1 LTDTTY
7 PATKFIGGLRA
18 LSTRTIG
25 LEARLWLWV
34 AGAMLTVIAL
44 IAVAV
49 LLLCNGHLVYS
60 FDDPYISLSLGWHIG
75 HGHYGIND
83 SEVSSPSSSILYPF
97 VLAAFAWTTWQT
109 WVPLLLNALA
119 ASATAALFAVILC
132 RTGAVTRRDQL
143 APASILVVSL
153 CLAINLAG
161 LVFTGL
167 EHSLHALTSVVVV
180 YGLARTLEGKE
191 TPPWL
196 VAAIV
201 LAPLWRFEGMAL
213 SSLAICALVLAG
225 RWRAACVALA
235 GIAVTVGAY
244 MIAMHAMGLT
254 LLPSSVMVKSYM
266 FKPGAIGGSPLGFL
280 QSTWDNF
287 SARKPAHY
295 LMLLIA
301 LVVLH
306 PLLRAL
312 RVRGMSG
319 PYRFTLRREWIFAA
333 VVAGAMAAHM
343 LLGERGW
350 FFRYEIYAV
359 ALGAAGAVIIWHR
372 AIRALLML
380 EKPLVILVAC
390 LALFEIDQNYAAA
403 TFYTPLGSRNI
414 YEQQYQMHRFVLDY
428 YRAPVAVNDL
438 GLSSYR
444 NPNYVLDLW
453 GLGSEPAR
461 QARLTTH
468 EADWMDRLVQVHHV
482 GLAMIYEEWFEHD
495 IPANWQKLAV
505 LDTSHSAV
513 TAGEDQV
520 AFYATSPQAAPAA
533 LAALR
538 DFAAVSGPNT
548 QITILADA
556 PAAH

>member
-1 LTDTTY
+1 LTDTAY

-18 LSTRTIG
+18 LSARAIG
-25 LEARLWLWV
+25 LEARLSLWV

-44 IAVAV
+44 VAAAV
-49 LLLCNGHLVYS
+49 LLLCGGHLVYS

-75 HGHYGIND
+75 HGHYGINGG
-83 SEVSSPSSSILYPF
+83 EMSSPSSSILYPF
-97 VLAAFAWTTWQT
+97 VLAAFAWTAWQS
-109 WVPLLLNALA
+109 WAPLLLNALA
-119 ASATAALFAVILC
+119 TSATTAMFAVMLC

-143 APASILVVSL
+143 APAAILVVSL
-153 CLAINLAG
+153 CLSINLAG

-167 EHSLHALTSVVVV
+167 EHSLHALTSVAVV
-180 YGLARTLEGKE
+180 YGLARALEGKK

-196 VAAIV
+196 IAAIV
-201 LAPLWRFEGMAL
+201 LAPLWRFEGLAL
-213 SSLAICALVLAG
+213 SSLAIGALALSG
-225 RWRAACVALA
+225 RWRAAAVALA
-235 GIAVTVGAY
+235 AIAVTVGAY

-254 LLPSSVMVKSYM
+254 LLPSSIMVKSYI
-266 FKPGAIGGSPLGFL
+266 FKPGAVDASPLGFL
-280 QSTWDNF
+280 QSTWNNF
-287 SARKPAHY
+287 STRKPAHY
-295 LMLLIA
+295 MMLLIVLA
-301 LVVLH
+301 VLH

-312 RVRGMSG
+312 RIRGMSG
-319 PYRFTLRREWIFAA
+319 PYRLTLRNEWIFAT

-343 LLGERGW
+343 LLGDRGW

-359 ALGAAGAVIIWHR
+359 ALGAAGAVILWHR

-380 EKPLVILVAC
+380 EKPWTILVAC
-390 LALFEIDQNYAAA
+390 LVLFEIDVNYAAA

-414 YEQQYQMHRFVLDY
+414 YEQQYQMRRFILDY

-444 NPNYVLDLW
+444 NPYYVLDLW

-461 QARLTTH
+461 RARLTMH
-468 EADWMDRLVQVHHV
+468 DPDWMNRLVQAHHV
-482 GLAMIYEEWFEHD
+482 GLAMIYDEWFEHD
-495 IPANWQKLAV
+495 IPANWQKLAL
-505 LDTSHSAV
+505 LDTSHATV

-520 AFYATSPQAAPAA
+520 VFYATSPQAASAA

-538 DFAAVSGPNT
+538 DFAAVSGPDMH
-548 QITILADA
+548 IVILADA